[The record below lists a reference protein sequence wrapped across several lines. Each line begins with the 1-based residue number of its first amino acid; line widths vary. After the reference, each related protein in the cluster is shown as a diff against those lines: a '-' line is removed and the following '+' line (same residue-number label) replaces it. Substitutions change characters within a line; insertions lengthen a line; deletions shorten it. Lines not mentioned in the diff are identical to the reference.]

1 MLDIQHGRLGDDW
14 EDANRNEVADYK
26 AGQSEVCI
34 NETWVKD
41 PPNILVFSLN
51 RVKYD
56 KEDQKLKKSFS
67 RFEFDKKIFVDQYL
81 EANIGRI
88 QGVLQKT

>member
-1 MLDIQHGRLGDDW
+1 MGPIMLDIEYGKLNDDW
-14 EDANRNEVADYK
+14 EEANSNEVSDYK

-41 PPNILVFSLN
+41 PPNILTFSLN

-56 KEDQKLKKSFS
+56 KETQKLKKSFK
-67 RFEFDKKIFVDQYL
+67 RFEFEK
-81 EANIGRI
+81 
-88 QGVLQKT
+88 

>member
-1 MLDIQHGRLGDDW
+1 MLDIEYGKLNDDW
-14 EDANRNEVADYK
+14 EEANRNEVSDYK

-41 PPNILVFSLN
+41 PPNILTFSLN

-56 KEDQKLKKSFS
+56 KETQKLKKSFK
-67 RFEFDKKIFVDQYL
+67 RFEFEK
-81 EANIGRI
+81 
-88 QGVLQKT
+88 